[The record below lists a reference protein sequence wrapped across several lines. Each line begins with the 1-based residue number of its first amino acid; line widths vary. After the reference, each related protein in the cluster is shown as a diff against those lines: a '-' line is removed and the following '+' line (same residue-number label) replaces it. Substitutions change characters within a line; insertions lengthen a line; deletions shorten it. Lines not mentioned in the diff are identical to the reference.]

1 MRRST
6 VLWLPFQLV
15 FPGQAVDETTDVQS
29 RLNCLACL
37 VCLHLAHWQEFE
49 IDKKKFS
56 KNKKKLILM
65 NFLRHRSLPGLNCE
79 TFCGRN
85 GLP

>member
-6 VLWLPFQLV
+6 VLCLPFQLV

-37 VCLHLAHWQEFE
+37 VCLHLAHRQKFT
-49 IDKKKFS
+49 IDKKKVFE
-56 KNKKKLILM
+56 KQKKTHFDEFPAASFTLGSELLNILW
-65 NFLRHRSLPGLNCE
+65 S
-79 TFCGRN
+79 
-85 GLP
+85 